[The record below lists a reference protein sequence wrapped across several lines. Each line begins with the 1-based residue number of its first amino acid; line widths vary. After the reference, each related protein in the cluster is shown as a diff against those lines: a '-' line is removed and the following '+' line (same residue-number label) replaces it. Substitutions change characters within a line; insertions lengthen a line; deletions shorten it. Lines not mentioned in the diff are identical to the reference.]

1 MLEPY
6 GPGASGQLLGDAY
19 AVQHPGVPER
29 RAVQSVCVHLILLC
43 ATLERDWPPD
53 RAVQLRR
60 RALARPPVAWRWLD
74 PDLPLGTLTVAS
86 VAAADGVDDRA
97 RRLHAWAEDVWS
109 SYEAH
114 HTDVRR
120 WLDAL
125 LT

>member
-1 MLEPY
+1 MLEPL
-6 GPGASGQLLGDAY
+6 GPQVSGRLLGDAY

-29 RAVQSVCVHLILLC
+29 RAIQSVCVHLILLC

-97 RRLHAWAEDVWS
+97 RRLAPRGGGGWS
-109 SYEAH
+109 SLEAH
-114 HTDVRR
+114 
-120 WLDAL
+120 
-125 LT
+125 